1 MNDQLGIVLS
11 GGGVRGMAH
20 IGFLQAL
27 EENGISPQFISGASA
42 GALIGGMY
50 AAGREP
56 AEMLEFFKTTPLYKY
71 AFYTNDKPGMM
82 DTDKYYSIY
91 EKYFPTNFSDLEKT
105 LFVTATNLLDGHTA
119 VFSEGE
125 LIPTLLASAAIPP
138 LFTPVELDGNFY
150 ADGGIMNNFPV
161 EPLQKPCHQILGSF
175 SNSVKPVTKE
185 DILWSTSLVKRAAE
199 LRFYADAKNKFH
211 FCNYVFEPY
220 DVGQIGLL
228 DTKSIDKAYDLGY
241 NEALKEIDAI
251 KAALNG
257 DSKKNRAHKKR

>member
-27 EENGISPQFISGASA
+27 EENGISPKFISGASA

-82 DTDKYYSIY
+82 DTDKYYGIY
-91 EKYFPTNFSDLEKT
+91 AKYFPTNFSDLNKT
-105 LFVTATNLLDGHTA
+105 LFVTATNLLDGHTT
-119 VFSEGE
+119 VFSEGD
-125 LIPTLLASAAIPP
+125 LIQSLLASAALPP
-138 LFTPVELDGNFY
+138 LFTPVEKEGKFY
-150 ADGGIMNNFPV
+150 ADGGIMNNFPI
-161 EPLQKPCHQILGSF
+161 EPLLKPCHQIIGSF
-175 SNSVKPVTKE
+175 SNSVKPISKDDMT
-185 DILWSTSLVKRAAE
+185 WSTKLVKRAAE
-199 LRFYADAKNKFH
+199 LRFYADAKNKFP

-220 DVGQIGLL
+220 SVGQIGLL
-228 DTKSIDKAYDLGY
+228 DTKSIDKAYELGY
-241 NEALKEIDAI
+241 QEALNEIDTI

-257 DSKKNRAHKKR
+257 DSKLKASF